1 MNQTMLKPKEVADML
16 GVSVYTVH
24 RLKFK
29 PDGLRAYK
37 VAGAVRFKPEDVE
50 AYLEAQKVK
59 PVVKAEAMPDIRRF
73 TYVPGMRVV

>member
-29 PDGLRAYK
+29 PDGLRA
-37 VAGAVRFKPEDVE
+37 GSVRFKPEDVE

-59 PVVKAEAMPDIRRF
+59 PVVKAEAMPGIRRF

>member
-37 VAGAVRFKPEDVE
+37 VAGAVRFKPED

-59 PVVKAEAMPDIRRF
+59 PVVKAEAMPGIRRF